1 MRRPVTAVVVA
12 LRAAALGALALLAW
26 NPAAPPP
33 RPGAGGAPP
42 LVLLDAS
49 LSMAGHGGQWRA
61 ALDTA
66 RALARGGP
74 IWRFGA
80 RVAAFDTLAPGD
92 GDSRLAPALAAAA
105 ARGEPVAVVT
115 DGAITDVGDIA
126 PDLLRRARIVVLPR
140 APFFDGFVAA
150 VDGPRRVAAADTVRL
165 RVSYG
170 TAGGRPP
177 ARRAALVV
185 SGAGRRLAAQRV
197 TLPDSGTATA
207 ELRFPAARLPP
218 GWSALTVRL
227 DGPGDAEPRDDA
239 RLFVLAVSPRPA
251 VVMLA
256 APPDW
261 DTRFLART
269 LAEVAGLPVRTFVVA
284 ELGDARWRDGA
295 TLAPV
300 DAGAVAAAVE
310 HADLVVEAGAPMAW
324 RRFRPGRAVLALP
337 RGERAGEWY
346 VEPPGPSPLAAGLAG
361 IAWDSLPPATV
372 LADIPGDSAGLAV
385 LTARLGRRGPPRPVV
400 WVASSAGARRAVIAA
415 GGLYRWAFRGGASGV
430 AYRALVAGL
439 VDWLLG
445 EPEAGRD
452 VVTPVVPEVA
462 NGLPLEWRWQG
473 RGEPRAVALRLTRAG
488 GGGGGG
494 GAGQERRE
502 TLRFDAAGRAALWLP
517 PGIYRYAAGEGTEGA
532 ARGVVAVE
540 EYSDE
545 WRWARPVLAPQAG
558 VAAGRARAVRLRE
571 RWWLFAAAVAA
582 LAAEW
587 AWRRRAGMP

>member
-1 MRRPVTAVVVA
+1 MRRPVTAVLVA
-12 LRAAALGALALLAW
+12 LRAAALGALVLLAW
-26 NPAAPPP
+26 NPAAPAP
-33 RPGAGGAPP
+33 RPGAAGAPP

-49 LSMAGHGGQWRA
+49 LSMAGHGARWRA

-80 RVAAFDTLAPGD
+80 RVAAFDTLPPGD

-105 ARGEPVAVVT
+105 ARGGPVAVVT
-115 DGAITDVGDIA
+115 DGAITDAGDIA

-150 VDGPRRVAAADTVRL
+150 IDGPRRVAAADTVHL

-170 TAGGRPP
+170 TAGGRAPG
-177 ARRAALVV
+177 RRAALVV
-185 SGAGRRLAAQRV
+185 TGAGKRLAARGV
-197 TLPDSGTATA
+197 ALPDSGTAAT
-207 ELRFPAARLPP
+207 ELSFPAARLPP

-227 DGPGDAEPRDDA
+227 EGLGDAEPRDDA
-239 RLFVLAVSPRPA
+239 RLFVLAVSPQPA

-261 DTRFLART
+261 DARFLART
-269 LAEVAGLPVRTFVVA
+269 LAEVAALPVRTFVAA
-284 ELGDARWRDGA
+284 EVGDARWRDGA

-310 HADLVVEAGAPMAW
+310 HADLVVEAGAPTAW
-324 RRFRPGRAVLALP
+324 RRFRPGGAVLALP

-430 AYRALVAGL
+430 AYRALVAAL

-445 EPEAGRD
+445 EAEAGRG
-452 VVTPVVPEVA
+452 VVAPVVPEVA
-462 NGLPLEWRWQG
+462 NGLPLEWRWRG
-473 RGEPRAVALRLTRAG
+473 RGEPRAVTLRLTGA
-488 GGGGGG
+488 G
-494 GAGQERRE
+494 GAGGAGRERLD
-502 TLRFDAAGRAALWLP
+502 TLRFGATDRAAVWLP
-517 PGIYRYAAGEGTEGA
+517 PGIYRYAAGEGTEGTEGT

-545 WRWARPVLAPQAG
+545 WRWARPVLTPQAG
-558 VAAGRARAVRLRE
+558 AAVGRAGAVRLRE
-571 RWWLFAAAVAA
+571 RWWLFVVAVAA

>member
-1 MRRPVTAVVVA
+1 MRRPVMAVVVA

-185 SGAGRRLAAQRV
+185 SGAGRRLAVQRV

-385 LTARLGRRGPPRPVV
+385 LSARLGRRGPPRPVV